1 MKNGFC
7 FEQLGYLLKQSHTKK
22 KKNLTFHMF
31 IEIFNVEL
39 GLIETMSRKRRTVF
53 NLLNSIVEQRKR
65 ILEESGALEF
75 RSQLNQD
82 RNFEA
87 TFGRNTGL

>member
-1 MKNGFC
+1 
-7 FEQLGYLLKQSHTKK
+7 
-22 KKNLTFHMF
+22 MF

-87 TFGRNTGL
+87 TFGRNTGLWKREPMKVSEAQDEREVA